1 MANRPGLWANIRA
14 KRARGEKMRKK
25 GEKGAPTPD
34 QIKRAQGKS
43 ESPEIGGVKM
53 KKLGSNPGSYKRL
66 VKKHLGK
73 SPDEKITK
81 SDGDKIIA
89 IAKKKGDKELAKKG
103 SFIKNVIAED
113 ILVKTF
119 QQYLNEKRRNPELNP
134 KIGILDALEPY
145 KNDPNIYISFVSDV
159 GSTSSLG
166 KNVSGS
172 KIGINPKSD
181 YNTPNG
187 IYTYPLKEAWGLY
200 ADKSKGKLDVP
211 FAGEQPFVYVVKAK
225 NPRKII
231 NLQTYS
237 SKDFDRDYMKLAK
250 IIIAFLTKKNRK
262 WSNAFAWECA
272 KALLNHAQ
280 EISKDRSVGGQF
292 WSMTRLTHFM
302 FHDNIIFSAFYKDF
316 HSDKID
322 FNDKK
327 INVPITIKYM
337 STPSSNTWNKIMR
350 DLGYDA
356 VADKSGKGIIHPAEP
371 IQAVFFHTGAF
382 KVLGSFENKSY
393 KFRTGPKI
401 NATVDSEYTIS
412 EIDDEILW
420 KDGTWLGGTWSMG
433 TWEDGTWLGGT
444 WEDGIWEDGTWKKG
458 TWKDGTW
465 LGGTW
470 EDGTWHDGFWI
481 DGTWLGGKWI
491 NGKWKDGKILNPLTK
506 KLEWSDVNPNEFYKQ
521 KNVTEGALD
530 KSSQPQYGKGIGGKD
545 EKKQKKAF
553 DRNKKRYAKNPDD
566 PRAFEPT
573 AVDKAIMKKRK
584 EGKMKDAPKS
594 RYSENVQE
602 AISKPHVYVGI
613 RDMDPT
619 SNLRPNNKMKGDLI
633 LVNPVESDFFEN
645 TLKDNIKDSYEFL
658 EELGIHVKFGILIRD
673 KRDEKKLVDAI
684 VKKKS
689 VMVKGY
695 YDDRVYAVDTNENRL
710 RKTLENYKV
719 SENVSSKLD
728 ENQKALANKAK
739 ESGEPLGVLK
749 KVYKRGLAAYAS
761 GHRPGMTQ
769 HQWAMAR
776 VNSYIKGGKAR
787 TVDKDLRE
795 HRLSFKEFIA
805 EAPADEIK
813 VGGYQTSHH
822 YMCPSAVKFLKKHM
836 RMDHDVQ
843 DLEDIAR
850 LSDDVFKIEADV
862 EKAGKST
869 DEQVKSAQRL
879 TNMVYDIV
887 KKMGHKKEEASYM
900 DLHMDAIKNPDKA
913 GSMKA

>member
-103 SFIKNVIAED
+103 SFIKNVIAEG
-113 ILVKTF
+113 
-119 QQYLNEKRRNPELNP
+119 P
-134 KIGILDALEPY
+134 LD
-145 KNDPNIYISFVSDV
+145 D
-159 GSTSSLG
+159 
-166 KNVSGS
+166 SGQS
-172 KIGINPKSD
+172 
-181 YNTPNG
+181 
-187 IYTYPLKEAWGLY
+187 
-200 ADKSKGKLDVP
+200 
-211 FAGEQPFVYVVKAK
+211 
-225 NPRKII
+225 
-231 NLQTYS
+231 
-237 SKDFDRDYMKLAK
+237 
-250 IIIAFLTKKNRK
+250 
-262 WSNAFAWECA
+262 
-272 KALLNHAQ
+272 
-280 EISKDRSVGGQF
+280 
-292 WSMTRLTHFM
+292 
-302 FHDNIIFSAFYKDF
+302 
-316 HSDKID
+316 
-322 FNDKK
+322 
-327 INVPITIKYM
+327 
-337 STPSSNTWNKIMR
+337 
-350 DLGYDA
+350 
-356 VADKSGKGIIHPAEP
+356 
-371 IQAVFFHTGAF
+371 
-382 KVLGSFENKSY
+382 
-393 KFRTGPKI
+393 
-401 NATVDSEYTIS
+401 
-412 EIDDEILW
+412 
-420 KDGTWLGGTWSMG
+420 
-433 TWEDGTWLGGT
+433 
-444 WEDGIWEDGTWKKG
+444 
-458 TWKDGTW
+458 
-465 LGGTW
+465 
-470 EDGTWHDGFWI
+470 
-481 DGTWLGGKWI
+481 
-491 NGKWKDGKILNPLTK
+491 
-506 KLEWSDVNPNEFYKQ
+506 
-521 KNVTEGALD
+521 
-530 KSSQPQYGKGIGGKD
+530 QYGKGIGGKD

-594 RYSENVQE
+594 KYSEN
-602 AISKPHVYVGI
+602 
-613 RDMDPT
+613 
-619 SNLRPNNKMKGDLI
+619 
-633 LVNPVESDFFEN
+633 
-645 TLKDNIKDSYEFL
+645 
-658 EELGIHVKFGILIRD
+658 
-673 KRDEKKLVDAI
+673 
-684 VKKKS
+684 
-689 VMVKGY
+689 
-695 YDDRVYAVDTNENRL
+695 
-710 RKTLENYKV
+710 
-719 SENVSSKLD
+719 LD

-795 HRLSFKEFIA
+795 QRLSFKEFIV

-887 KKMGHKKEEASYM
+887 KKMGHKKEEAGYM